1 MDEKKSAD
9 VSDRQSGPGLIE
21 VFTGNGKGKTT
32 AALGVALRAAG
43 HGMRVH
49 IIFFMKGDYP
59 YGEREAFS
67 HLVNVD
73 VSHFGQETFVDP
85 ANVKAEEI
93 AEAKR
98 GLDKAREV
106 IQSGDYDVV
115 VLDEI
120 NVATAW
126 NLLDV
131 EEVLELLRSKPQN
144 TELILT
150 GRYADQ
156 RLIDAADLVTD
167 MVNLKHPY
175 DGGYYR
181 GRVWT
186 TKAKDTCLSF
196 RIG

>member
-1 MDEKKSAD
+1 MDEKKLSD
-9 VSDRQSGPGLIE
+9 TPDRQSGPGLVE
-21 VFTGNGKGKTT
+21 VFTGNGKGKTS
-32 AALGVALRAAG
+32 AALGIALRAAG

-85 ANVKAEEI
+85 SNVRAEEI

-98 GLDKAREV
+98 GLDTAREV
-106 IQSGDYDVV
+106 IQSGNYDIV

-126 NLLDV
+126 KLLDI
-131 EEVLELLRSKPQN
+131 EEVLELLRDKPRDI
-144 TELILT
+144 ELILT
-150 GRYADQ
+150 GRYADR
-156 RLIDAADLVTD
+156 RLVDAADLVTE

-175 DGGYYR
+175 DR
-181 GRVWT
+181 GI
-186 TKAKDTCLSF
+186 LS
-196 RIG
+196 RKGLDY

>member
-1 MDEKKSAD
+1 MDEKKL
-9 VSDRQSGPGLIE
+9 SDAPGRQSGPGLVE
-21 VFTGNGKGKTT
+21 VFTGNGKGKTS
-32 AALGVALRAAG
+32 AALGIALRAAG

-59 YGEREAFS
+59 YGERESFS

-85 ANVKAEEI
+85 SNVKAEEI

-106 IQSGDYDVV
+106 IQGGSYDVV

-126 NLLDV
+126 KLLDI
-131 EEVLELLRSKPQN
+131 EEVLELLRDRPPN

-150 GRYADQ
+150 GRYADR
-156 RLIDAADLVTD
+156 RLIEAADLVTD

-175 DGGYYR
+175 DR
-181 GRVWT
+181 GI
-186 TKAKDTCLSF
+186 LS
-196 RIG
+196 RKGLDY